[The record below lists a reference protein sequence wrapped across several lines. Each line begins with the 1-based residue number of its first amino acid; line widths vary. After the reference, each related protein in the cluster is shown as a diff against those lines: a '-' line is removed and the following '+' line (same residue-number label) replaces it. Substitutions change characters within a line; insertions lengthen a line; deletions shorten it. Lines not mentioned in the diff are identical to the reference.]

1 MKKKSERERHREEMR
16 EKLAYRHVLHLSIFV
31 LKENKESTI
40 GRASERERKTAQ
52 HCSRRRERII
62 TSFSVPLSRREAA
75 IVVVIIIATNPNKND
90 NSIC

>member
-1 MKKKSERERHREEMR
+1 MR

-31 LKENKESTI
+31 LKENKGSTI
-40 GRASERERKTAQ
+40 ERANEREREVERERKTAQ

-62 TSFSVPLSRREAA
+62 TSFSLPLSRREAA
-75 IVVVIIIATNPNKND
+75 IVLVVIIVVTNTNKND